1 MCNTAIWYPISMSL
15 EFRNTKTCVVKLL
28 DNLRSADDDD
38 YGDDDDDGGDSSSS
52 ALGPV
57 R

>member
-1 MCNTAIWYPISMSL
+1 MSL